1 MYFYGKKIFYHANGF
16 GSTVCGANNRWGV
29 FKGAGGGHSLF
40 AAAHVCV
47 VGGAAAVALGGGR
60 FTYLLLGLL
69 GVPVFAGGGGLSYVL
84 QPSFGYI
91 PGFLAAAVAVSLI
104 TRCGKPGLLKNLLA
118 NACGVGLVY
127 LFGLS
132 YYFCLNTFYFG
143 RVVALSKMLLYCWVI
158 FIPSDVIALVLT
170 AFLGQ
175 KLRRFVPQK
184 G

>member
-1 MYFYGKKIFYHANGF
+1 MAKKF
-16 GSTVCGANNRWGV
+16 STMQMVLAALFVALITVGAFLKVQVGV
-29 FKGAGGGHSLF
+29 IPFSLQLMFVLLAGQLLPPL
-40 AAAHVCV
+40 AAA
-47 VGGAAAVALGGGR
+47 GSL

-69 GVPVFAGGGGLSYVL
+69 GVPVFAGGGGLGYVL

-104 TRCGKPGLLKNLLA
+104 TRCGKPGLLKNLIA